1 MYMSNLHGL
10 NRRAF
15 IRNAGLTALAGAAAG
30 ARNPLSAAESVT
42 ESQSPTNGR
51 FDFDTVYS
59 RFGTDSTKFDQQIR
73 VYGKDSVQVGMGIA
87 DIDFK
92 AAPSITRAINDR
104 VKHEN
109 WGYLDMGVW
118 TPKVT
123 EAVAAWNKRR
133 YGVSIDPA
141 SMQIS
146 AGVHPA
152 LIAALK
158 AFSPPGSKVLLNTP
172 TYNGFYSDLRE
183 SQTIA
188 EESPM
193 KFVNGKFEMDFDDF
207 ERRISIDTHSYIL
220 CNPQNPTG
228 NCWSA
233 ADLMR
238 IGEICL
244 KHRVV
249 VLADEIHC
257 DWVGKGQ
264 KYTPFASLSNK
275 AVVDNSLTFKA
286 ASKSFGLA
294 AHKIAWFYSTN
305 PALMARVDP
314 YHRADL
320 NTLGLVANLAAVTE
334 GEEWLR
340 QANEYVD
347 ANHDLV
353 VNFVNDKIAPMI
365 KVHRAEGTYLTWL
378 DVSGIA
384 DKINSKKLADDYN
397 RTKPANAPRL
407 TPEQMVERYF
417 VKTAKVHLNQGASY
431 GKGGENHMRM
441 NIGTS
446 RKLVEL
452 ALNNLAAACRNPVAT
467 NLF

>member
-1 MYMSNLHGL
+1 MSQPNGL

-15 IRNAGLTALAGAAAG
+15 LRNAGLTALAGAAAG
-30 ARNPLSAAESVT
+30 SGSPLIASTPFAGAQAS
-42 ESQSPTNGR
+42 NGK
-51 FDFDTVYS
+51 FDFDTVYN

-73 VYGKDSVQVGMGIA
+73 VYGPDSVQVGMGIA
-87 DIDFK
+87 DIDFR
-92 AAPSITRAINDR
+92 AAPSITTAINKR
-104 VKHEN
+104 VQHEN
-109 WGYLDMGVW
+109 WGYLDMGKA
-118 TPKVT
+118 TPQMQ

-133 YGVSIDPA
+133 YGVTIDPNTLVLGN
-141 SMQIS
+141 
-146 AGVHPA
+146 GVHPA

-158 AFSPPGSKVLLNTP
+158 TFSPPGSKVLLQTP

-183 SQTIA
+183 TRTIA

-193 KFVNGKFEMDFDDF
+193 KFVNGKFQMDFEDF
-207 ERRISIDTHSYIL
+207 ERRISLDTHSFIL

-233 ADLMR
+233 EDLLR

-257 DWVGKGQ
+257 DWVSKGQ

-294 AHKIAWFYSTN
+294 AHKTAWFYSTN
-305 PALMARVDP
+305 RDLLERVRAN
-314 YHRADL
+314 HRADL
-320 NTLGLVANLAAVTE
+320 NTLGMVANLAAVTE

-340 QANEYVD
+340 QANEYVSD
-347 ANHDLV
+347 THDFV
-353 VNFVNDKIAPMI
+353 VNFVRDKIPML

-378 DVSGIA
+378 DVTAVAERIG
-384 DKINSKKLADDYN
+384 SKKLADDYN
-397 RTKPANAPRL
+397 RTKAASAPAL
-407 TPEQMVERYF
+407 TPEQMVERFF

-452 ALNNLAAACRNPVAT
+452 ALNNMAAACRNPVAT
-467 NLF
+467 NL

>member
-1 MYMSNLHGL
+1 MSQLHGL

-15 IRNAGLTALAGAAAG
+15 LRNAGLTALAGAAAG
-30 ARNPLSAAESVT
+30 HPLTAAESAAARQVPSSGT
-42 ESQSPTNGR
+42 
-51 FDFDTVYS
+51 FDFDTIYN
-59 RFGTDSTKFDQQIR
+59 RFGTDSVKFDQQIR

-92 AAPSITRAINDR
+92 AAPPITKAINER

-109 WGYLDMGVW
+109 WGYIDMGKW
-118 TPKVT
+118 TPQVT

-133 YGVSIDPA
+133 YGVTIDPA

-158 AFSPPGSKVLLNTP
+158 AFSPPGSKVLLTTP
-172 TYNGFYSDLRE
+172 TYNGFFSDLRE

-193 KFVNGKFEMDFDDF
+193 KFVNGAYQMDFDDF
-207 ERRISIDTHSYIL
+207 ERRISIDTHSFIL

-233 ADLMR
+233 ADLLR

-257 DWVGKGQ
+257 DWVGKNQ
-264 KYTPFASLSNK
+264 KYTPFASLGNK

-294 AHKIAWFYSTN
+294 AHKVAWFYSTN

-320 NTLGLVANLAAVTE
+320 NTLGLVANHAAITE

-340 QANEYVD
+340 QANAYVD
-347 ANHDLV
+347 ANHELV

-365 KVHRAEGTYLTWL
+365 KVHRAQGTYLTWL
-378 DVSGIA
+378 DVTGVA
-384 DKINSKKLADDYN
+384 EKINSKKLAEDYN
-397 RTKPANAPRL
+397 RTKAANAPKL

>member
-1 MYMSNLHGL
+1 MSNLHGL

-15 IRNAGLTALAGAAAG
+15 LRNAGLTALAGAAAG
-30 ARNPLSAAESVT
+30 ATKPLSAAESST
-42 ESQSPTNGR
+42 EFQAPANGK
-51 FDFDTVYS
+51 FDFDTIYS

-92 AAPSITRAINDR
+92 AAPSITRAINER

-133 YGVSIDPA
+133 YGVTIEPS

-207 ERRISIDTHSYIL
+207 ERRISIDTHSYVL

-257 DWVGKGQ
+257 DWVSKGQ
-264 KYTPFASLSNK
+264 KYTPFASLPNK

-314 YHRADL
+314 HHRADL

-347 ANHDLV
+347 GNHELV
-353 VNFVNDKIAPMI
+353 VNFINDKIAPMI
-365 KVHRAEGTYLTWL
+365 KVHRAQGTYLTWI
-378 DVSGIA
+378 DVTGIA
-384 DKINSKKLADDYN
+384 EKINSAKLAADYN
-397 RTKPANAPRL
+397 RTKPANMPSL

-417 VKTAKVHLNQGASY
+417 VKTAKVHLNQGRSY